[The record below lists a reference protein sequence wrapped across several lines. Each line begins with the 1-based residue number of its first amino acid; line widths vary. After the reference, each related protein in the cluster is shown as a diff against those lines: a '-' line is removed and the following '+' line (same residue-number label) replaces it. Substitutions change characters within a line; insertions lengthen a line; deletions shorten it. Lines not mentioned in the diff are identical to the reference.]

1 MTLGPTE
8 SSAADRSTVEQAT
21 PSPSRPGRRSRR
33 PSDRDQRRRLRL
45 LYFTLASLWGFLIGT
60 AGLLIGISSR
70 GVPLD
75 LGPVAV
81 LALSA
86 ASILAVSGG
95 MIASRAY
102 REASRRRR

>member
-1 MTLGPTE
+1 MTSGTTE

-21 PSPSRPGRRSRR
+21 PSPSRPRR
-33 PSDRDQRRRLRL
+33 PSGRDQRRRLRL
-45 LYFTLASLWGFLIGT
+45 LYFTLASLWGFLVGT
-60 AGLLIGISSR
+60 AGLLIGFSSR

-75 LGPVAV
+75 LGPVAI

-86 ASILAVSGG
+86 ASILAVVGG

-102 REASRRRR
+102 SEAARRRR